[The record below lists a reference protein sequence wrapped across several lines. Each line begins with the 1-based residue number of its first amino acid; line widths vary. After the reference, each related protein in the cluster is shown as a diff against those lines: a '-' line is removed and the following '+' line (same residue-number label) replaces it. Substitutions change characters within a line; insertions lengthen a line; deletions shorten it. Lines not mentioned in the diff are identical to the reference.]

1 MANKELKEN
10 ILGWLQLD
18 NDIKSLQKQIK
29 EKRKEKKDI
38 TDNIV
43 VVMKS
48 NEIECFDA
56 GSNGKLIYH
65 QQKTK
70 APLSKKHLLSSLS
83 QYFDGND
90 GDVQKLAKYILDSR
104 KDKVKE
110 TIKRKIKKQ

>member
-48 NEIECFDA
+48 NEIE
-56 GSNGKLIYH
+56 
-65 QQKTK
+65 
-70 APLSKKHLLSSLS
+70 
-83 QYFDGND
+83 
-90 GDVQKLAKYILDSR
+90 
-104 KDKVKE
+104 
-110 TIKRKIKKQ
+110 